1 MIVKTK
7 ASSGG
12 ASSRQ
17 RAPCWTIFMMALMTA
32 ALAIAT
38 LALRSSAQ
46 TNSTSRQ
53 AREGH
58 AVWAHPPNAG
68 KTAESVREFVA
79 QCKRANIDTI
89 VMNVKGMGGEIYWK
103 SKRFP
108 QAIAKGYES
117 FDLLEH
123 LTREAHAQ
131 GIKVDA
137 WLVDFAEGVN
147 GAAYREHPEWAELN
161 PDGRTTATETIGVAR
176 RPYNYVWMCPAR
188 RPGYTDQWLLPMIEE
203 IASTYAVD
211 SIHHDYVR
219 YPGDVAPDSYC
230 FCDYCLTHIPH
241 YVMLNYETRAGE
253 RYRVKHIQER
263 IEANWWSD
271 PTMLPVD
278 WQKRDRREMADFLV
292 NGSTI
297 PGGPPDMRYFF
308 YDYRVHQIDNFVREA
323 YERVKRINAKTGMS
337 AAVFRNPVQ
346 SARFIG
352 QQWHEWTPWI
362 DVFMPMTYRSHFA
375 GSFEDYLAHLTEITG
390 RQLEWTRHEKPLYAG
405 VATTY
410 LYREELQPIDDI
422 RERLT
427 EVKGLAATDV
437 RSRAEKAKAISA
449 SYAAIGARLGK
460 LAPEREREI
469 NALVLAVTADAGR
482 AATPA
487 AIDRLA
493 DAMSRLRNDLPP
505 GYFPAE
511 KLLRAI
517 EAARKAK
524 PDGIVIFAAG
534 NLTIEKLWPA
544 LETAFKERPQ

>member
-1 MIVKTK
+1 MKTNK
-7 ASSGG
+7 KSLSCQL
-12 ASSRQ
+12 SRLITSHGV
-17 RAPCWTIFMMALMTA
+17 RRHFVFVVLSVFAVLSALILRPSTTYATETA
-32 ALAIAT
+32 QP
-38 LALRSSAQ
+38 R
-46 TNSTSRQ
+46 
-53 AREGH
+53 REGH

-89 VMNVKGMGGEIYWK
+89 VMLVKGMSGEIYWK

-131 GIKVDA
+131 GIRVDS
-137 WLVDFAEGVN
+137 WLVDFVEGVN
-147 GAAYREHPEWAELN
+147 GVAYREHPEWAQLN
-161 PDGRTTATETIGVAR
+161 ADGGTTATETLGVKR
-176 RPYNYVWMCPAR
+176 RPYDYVWMCPAR

-203 IASTYAVD
+203 IASNYAVD

-219 YPGDVAPDSYC
+219 YGGDVAPDSYC
-230 FCDYCLTHIPH
+230 FCDYCLAHIPR
-241 YVMLNYETRAGE
+241 YAMLSYETQTGE
-253 RYRVKHIQER
+253 RYRVKRVQER

-271 PTMLPVD
+271 PSMMPAD
-278 WQKRDRREMADFLV
+278 WQKRDRREMADYLL

-308 YDYRVHQIDNFVREA
+308 YDYRVHQIDTFVREA
-323 YERVKRINAKTGMS
+323 YERVKRINPKIGVS

-352 QQWHEWTPWI
+352 QQWHEWTRWI
-362 DVFMPMTYRSHFA
+362 DIFMPMTYRSHFS
-375 GSFEDYLAHLTEITG
+375 GNFGDYLTHLTEITE

-405 VATTY
+405 IASTY
-410 LYREELQPIDDI
+410 LYREELQPIDDL
-422 RERLT
+422 RERISEIKSLPT
-427 EVKGLAATDV
+427 TDV
-437 RSRAEKAKAISA
+437 NVRAEKVRALAA
-449 SYAAIGARLGK
+449 NYATIRARLVQF
-460 LAPEREREI
+460 APERERELS
-469 NALVLAVTADAGR
+469 ALVSAVTNEEGR
-482 AATPA
+482 ETTPL

-493 DAMSRLRNDLPP
+493 AAMSRLRNDLPP
-505 GYFPAE
+505 GYFPPE

-524 PDGIVIFAAG
+524 PDGIIIFAAG

-544 LETAFKERPQ
+544 LETAFKE